1 MHQRLASVAD
11 IDKLERAVAVVA
23 TEAWPSHFTGQLA
36 LALITAAAAAEAAAK
51 AVAAALTTSV
61 DCGRRIDEH
70 CQRH

>member
-36 LALITAAAAAEAAAK
+36 LALITAAAAAEAEAQAAWQ
-51 AVAAALTTSV
+51 
-61 DCGRRIDEH
+61 RR
-70 CQRH
+70 